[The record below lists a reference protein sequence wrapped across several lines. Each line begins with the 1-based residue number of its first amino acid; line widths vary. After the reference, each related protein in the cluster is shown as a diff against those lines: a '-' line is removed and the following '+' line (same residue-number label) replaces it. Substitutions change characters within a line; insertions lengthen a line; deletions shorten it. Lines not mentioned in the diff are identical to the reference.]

1 MKLKFLCFGNTPKH
15 IIIFS
20 RSQNTLVSSMYIMQ
34 LSNNLQRKKLYNFT
48 PAEKQ
53 NIHRFPVFSSGTS
66 QIRRL
71 ERSSNIPIYLRLLNL
86 TYDCQLFFPIFWTY
100 TWIFPHFV
108 ELLPVINGQNAKFYR
123 QNPSHMVICSYLPL
137 VICSYLNLLF
147 TIRKASFS
155 AIFRIPRSSRLLLLK
170 KQSGPIPNQSV

>member
-53 NIHRFPVFSSGTS
+53 NIHRFPAFSSGTS

-71 ERSSNIPIYLRLLNL
+71 ERSPNIPSILRLLNL
-86 TYDCQLFFPIFWTY
+86 TYDCQLFFPILWTY
-100 TWIFPHFV
+100 IWFSPHFV
-108 ELLPVINGQNAKFYR
+108 ELLPVISGQNAKFYR
-123 QNPSHMVICSYLPL
+123 QNPSHL
-137 VICSYLNLLF
+137 VICSYLNLMF
-147 TIRKASFS
+147 TVRKSSFS